1 MRTSIITVLLT
12 ICSYHFC
19 FSQLVLT
26 KNNKII
32 SLDTNRIWGIQT
44 NSILLLSIFD
54 YIFYAKKEKYKDKT
68 LYRLDTVESI
78 KKIGDTLE
86 FAVRIVQH
94 YRDTVSGEIYSNTQ
108 VENEWSRGN
117 FKIQRILKDTI
128 FSFSISDIKELNVQ
142 TKAYQHMDPMA
153 IVGMFVMGT
162 IITTIG
168 IVTVLEGDE
177 NGYFGLALGAG
188 MLGVTIHWVKKAS
201 WLQEFDIKNNKWTIR
216 DLSSPK

>member
-1 MRTSIITVLLT
+1 MKTSIITVLLT

-68 LYRLDTVESI
+68 LYRLDTVKSI
-78 KKIGDTLE
+78 KKIADTLE

-142 TKAYQHMDPMA
+142 TYGSD
-153 IVGMFVMGT
+153 G
-162 IITTIG
+162 
-168 IVTVLEGDE
+168 
-177 NGYFGLALGAG
+177 N
-188 MLGVTIHWVKKAS
+188 S
-201 WLQEFDIKNNKWTIR
+201 WNVCYGNYYNNYR
-216 DLSSPK
+216 YCDCFRR